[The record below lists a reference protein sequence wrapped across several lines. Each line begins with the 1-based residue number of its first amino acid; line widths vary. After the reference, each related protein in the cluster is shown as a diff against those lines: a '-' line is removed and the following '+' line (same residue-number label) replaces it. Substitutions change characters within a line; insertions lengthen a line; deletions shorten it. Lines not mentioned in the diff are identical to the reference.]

1 MELGERIKQRRA
13 ELKLSLRDLAEQSN
27 LTASYLSQVERNIS
41 MPSIE
46 SLRKISGALDIP
58 MFYFFL
64 EPDPPSPVVRR
75 TERRKLIIPN
85 TNVTYE
91 LLTPSLN
98 HKMEVILVQAEPGNG
113 DVPLIPQINTEECI
127 FVLEGNLEIEVS
139 DEIYQL
145 ESGDAIYF
153 EGVLLKRL
161 TPIGDSIA
169 RYLSIVT
176 PPIF

>member
-1 MELGERIKQRRA
+1 MELGERIKHRRA
-13 ELKLSLRDLAEQSN
+13 ELKLSLRDLAEQAE
-27 LTASYLSQVERNIS
+27 LTASYLSQVERNLS

-46 SLRKISGALDIP
+46 SLRKISRALDIP

-64 EPDPPSPVVRR
+64 ETDPPSPVVRKG
-75 TERRKLIIPN
+75 ERRKLIIPN
-85 TNVTYE
+85 TDITYE

-98 HKMEVILVQAEPGNG
+98 RKMEVIFAESDPSSG
-113 DVPLIPQINTEECI
+113 DIPITYQMDTEECI
-127 FVLEGNLEIEVS
+127 FVLEGKLEIEIG

-145 ESGDAIYF
+145 DEGDSIYF
-153 EGVLLKRL
+153 ERVLLQRI
-161 TPIGDSIA
+161 TPVGTTIA